1 MDKRKIIEEL
11 KKEKKK
17 FYKEVARRLKKCPG
31 VDISKIERLA
41 KDNETI
47 VVPGRVIGN
56 SKMTKKV
63 KIYAYAF
70 SSVAEKNI
78 IASGSSALGM
88 EEFLKNKELGRII
101 I

>member
-1 MDKRKIIEEL
+1 M
-11 KKEKKK
+11 KEKKR

-31 VDISKIERLA
+31 VNVSKIERLA
-41 KDNETI
+41 KENETI
-47 VVPGRVIGN
+47 VVPGRVIGTA
-56 SKMTKKV
+56 KMTKKV

-70 SSVAEKNI
+70 SAAAEKNV

-88 EEFLKNKELGRII
+88 EEFLKAKQTGRII

>member
-1 MDKRKIIEEL
+1 MDKRDIISEL
-11 KKEKKK
+11 MKEKKK

-31 VDISKIERLA
+31 VNVSKIERLA
-41 KDNETI
+41 KENETI

-63 KIYAYAF
+63 KIYAYGF
-70 SSVAEKNI
+70 SSSAEKNV

-88 EEFLKNKELGRII
+88 EEFLKNKDSGRII